1 MRSEVIITTTT
12 SDDIKLIISALSA
25 YQHNTQ
31 YRDLYERLLRQAGQ
45 AGAYDEA
52 LGQLAG

>member
-1 MRSEVIITTTT
+1 MRNEVIITTTT